1 MTIQELKARAYDLIA
16 YKEATQAELNQV
28 NQQILELAQE
38 ENRAKAEAA
47 KADNVKS
54 TEKTLHEKSD
64 PDKPVK

>member
-54 TEKTLHEKSD
+54 TKKALHEKSD